1 MATPQQVV
9 EKFVEAFVAAWPSRD
24 VATVA
29 DFFTDNASY
38 HNGPLA
44 PVHGRVAIKA
54 ALADFMAYGGEV
66 RVDIRNLLANDR
78 VVMTERVDHFVLNG
92 TERHLRSRN
101 DHEEGCK
108 NRADLRCQS
117 HDRFGVVAVRERWFG
132 SF

>member
-9 EKFVEAFVAAWPSRD
+9 ENFVEAFVAAWPSRD

-66 RVDIRNLLANDR
+66 RVDMRNLLANDR

-92 TERHLRSRN
+92 TRLSLPVMGTFEVIDDKIAAWR
-101 DHEEGCK
+101 DYF
-108 NRADLRCQS
+108 DLGAFLSLMEAAR
-117 HDRFGVVAVRERWFG
+117 
-132 SF
+132 